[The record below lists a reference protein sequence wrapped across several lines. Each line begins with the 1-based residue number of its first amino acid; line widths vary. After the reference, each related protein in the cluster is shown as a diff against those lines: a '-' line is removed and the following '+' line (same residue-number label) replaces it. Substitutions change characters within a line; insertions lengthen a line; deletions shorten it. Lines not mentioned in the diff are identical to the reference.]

1 MYAENCDKSVLKRL
15 LKQLWRI
22 VMNCLEKS
30 IVLPPLNEK
39 VRALLQ
45 ISAAPDLI
53 FLSPRRRVS
62 RIWIQPGKMFWMLGR
77 TSMPLWA
84 AS

>member
-39 VRALLQ
+39 VRALQ
-45 ISAAPDLI
+45 IFAKPDLI
-53 FLSPRRRVS
+53 FPSPRRRVS
-62 RIWIQPGKMFWMLGR
+62 RIWTQLEKMFWTLGR
-77 TSMPLWA
+77 TWMPLWA
-84 AS
+84 VS